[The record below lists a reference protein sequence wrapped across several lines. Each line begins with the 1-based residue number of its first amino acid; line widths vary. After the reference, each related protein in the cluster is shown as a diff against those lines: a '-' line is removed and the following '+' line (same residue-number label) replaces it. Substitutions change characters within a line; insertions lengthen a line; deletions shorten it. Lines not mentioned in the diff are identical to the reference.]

1 MGFFFLFLEAAT
13 KVREIYRLYY
23 EKKEEARKGSEV
35 LDDPIIVGN
44 ESGIEAEVKT

>member
-13 KVREIYRLYY
+13 EVREIYRPYY

-44 ESGIEAEVKT
+44 DPGIEAEVKT